1 MGGEQRK
8 FELSGPQ
15 IGGSA
20 LAAVTAAAAASYL
33 GVAGTVIGAA
43 VVSIASTVASA
54 VYTHYLKRTGDRVKQ
69 HTVIARLTHPGQDEP
84 PREDEGEGALAT
96 AAHATVRDDDPDQAE
111 STLVM
116 APLEAP
122 RAKLPWITMAVAA
135 MLVFAVSMGGILIYQ
150 GIAGTTVHEQ
160 LRGPAGDKQPAK
172 APVEEERRS
181 REPSTAV
188 TTPSGDPTQA
198 PTPTPAPTVT
208 VTATPTP
215 SVTPSP
221 ARTPEPTDTGPAEPA
236 DPTSAPPEPT
246 ERPDVVEEAPSVA
259 PDRDEPAPGAPE

>member
-54 VYTHYLKRTGDRVKQ
+54 VYTHYLKRTGDKVKQ
-69 HTVIARLTHPGQDEP
+69 HTVIARLTHADREEP
-84 PREDEGEGALAT
+84 LRENEGEGALAM
-96 AAHATVRDDDPDQAE
+96 AAHATVRDDDPDQPE

-116 APLEAP
+116 APVEAP
-122 RAKLPWITMAVAA
+122 RAKLPWIRVAVAA
-135 MLVFAVSMGGILIYQ
+135 TLVFAVSMGGILLYQ

-160 LRGPAGDKQPAK
+160 LRGPVSDKGPAK

-181 REPSTAV
+181 REPSPAV
-188 TTPSGDPTQA
+188 TTPSGDPA
-198 PTPTPAPTVT
+198 PTAPVPTVT

-215 SVTPSP
+215 SATPP
-221 ARTPEPTDTGPAEPA
+221 PTPTPTDTGPAEPV

-246 ERPDVVEEAPSVA
+246 ERPDVGEEAPASPA
-259 PDRDEPAPGAPE
+259 EGDEPAPGAPE